1 MGQENAFDFIIRN
14 RGVRGSAD
22 LSAVSDAS
30 AQRAQRFHGSFPGY
44 APTPLHRLDGL
55 AGALDVGRV
64 YVKDESRRF
73 DLNAFKVLG
82 GGYAMGC

>member
-1 MGQENAFDFIIRN
+1 MNQQNAFEYVLRS
-14 RGVRGSAD
+14 RGGRGSAD
-22 LSAVSDAS
+22 LSAVCDAS
-30 AQRAQRFHGSFPGY
+30 AERAQRFHAGFPGY

-55 AGALDVGRV
+55 AGALGLGRI

-82 GGYAMGC
+82 GG